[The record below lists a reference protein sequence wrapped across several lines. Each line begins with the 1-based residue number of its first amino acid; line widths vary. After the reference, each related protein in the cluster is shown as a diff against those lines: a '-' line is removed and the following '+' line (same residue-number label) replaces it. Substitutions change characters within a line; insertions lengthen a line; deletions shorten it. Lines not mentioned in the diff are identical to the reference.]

1 MAEPALPNGSLQGI
15 QTEKNTGVGKSW
27 TCCGTRLSKSVGSR
41 RTEPYI
47 QPVSKYITET
57 QDGEGVC
64 VFVDTD
70 RRCAGDEAVNK
81 EYQKGEKREEKKR
94 EKTHTIIIN
103 KKNK

>member
-15 QTEKNTGVGKSW
+15 QTEKNTGVGKGW

-47 QPVSKYITET
+47 QPVCKYITET

-64 VFVDTD
+64 VCLSILTD
-70 RRCAGDEAVNK
+70 DVLVMRPLTRNIKRERK
-81 EYQKGEKREEKKR
+81 EKRKKGK
-94 EKTHTIIIN
+94 KTYNNN
-103 KKNK
+103 K